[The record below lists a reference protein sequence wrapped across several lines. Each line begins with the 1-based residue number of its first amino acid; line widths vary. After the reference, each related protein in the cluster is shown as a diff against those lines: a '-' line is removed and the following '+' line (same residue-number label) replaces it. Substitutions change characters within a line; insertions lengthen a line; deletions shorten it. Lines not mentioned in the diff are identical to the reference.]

1 MRFLLSWREEK
12 FYVSKL
18 GRGKGI
24 TYNAEVRLLYR
35 HFLMGNL
42 GSVKL

>member
-1 MRFLLSWREEK
+1 MRSSLSWREEK

-24 TYNAEVRLLYR
+24 TYNAEVSEIPQTLTPPV
-35 HFLMGNL
+35 FTW
-42 GSVKL
+42 